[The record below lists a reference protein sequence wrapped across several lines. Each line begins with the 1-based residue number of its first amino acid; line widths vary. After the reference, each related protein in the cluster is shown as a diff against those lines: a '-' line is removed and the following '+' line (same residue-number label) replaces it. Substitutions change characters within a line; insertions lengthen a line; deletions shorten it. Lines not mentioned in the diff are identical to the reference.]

1 MVDDSFEKLSRITDL
16 VSQQNRLM
24 ELTDSPMMQMI
35 REQERL
41 RDIVDPPALRAFRE
55 QQDRIRDLV
64 DPPGLRAFREHQ
76 EMLRNIVE
84 PPGMR
89 AFREHQELLRDIVD
103 PPGLRAFQEH
113 QKMFRGIDEAM
124 KAMESVSRIPPNI
137 ASMADQ
143 VCKVDLPKMSL
154 LARTEYELASK
165 FSKMDLPDVSAF
177 ASMTAY
183 ARSAQLFSCGSS
195 MFGVA
200 FQHGHLVHEYEKAC
214 LASAG
219 ITKLV
224 PRIAE
229 PTFKGSGKVLAAGNR
244 FLRSSFEDGVADM
257 VAEMPSEIFRVLDLD
272 TAFPGGAQEVV
283 EKERAD
289 LAVKTCDELEGFL
302 SNLDP
307 QLVALLQGARAAAV
321 NSHNPDTTRH
331 LCISLRELLGHALR
345 QMAPDAEVKAWSQDP
360 THFSNGRPTRN
371 ARIQYLYS
379 PVLQPAL
386 RKFIDA
392 DIRAA
397 IELFDLLNK
406 GTHVANLGASVV
418 ALAVLLN
425 RAEGI
430 LLLLLRLGLTH

>member
-1 MVDDSFEKLSRITDL
+1 MVDDSFEKLSRITEL
-16 VSQQNRLM
+16 VSQQNRLLK
-24 ELTDSPMMQMI
+24 LTDSPMMKMI
-35 REQERL
+35 REQERI
-41 RDIVDPPALRAFRE
+41 RDHVDPPALRAFRE
-55 QQDRIRDLV
+55 QQDRLRDLV
-64 DPPGLRAFREHQ
+64 DPPALRAFREQQEMLRNIADPPALRAFREEQERLRDLMDPPALRAFREHQ
-76 EMLRNIVE
+76 EM
-84 PPGMR
+84 
-89 AFREHQELLRDIVD
+89 
-103 PPGLRAFQEH
+103 
-113 QKMFRGIDEAM
+113 FRGIHEAM
-124 KAMESVSRIPPNI
+124 KAIPPGI
-137 ASMADQ
+137 TS
-143 VCKVDLPKMSL
+143 
-154 LARTEYELASK
+154 LASEAC
-165 FSKMDLPDVSAF
+165 KMDLPDISGLVRTDYALASQFCKIDLPDMSAL

-183 ARSAQLFSCGSS
+183 ARSAQLFSCGSTV
-195 MFGVA
+195 FGAA

-229 PTFKGSGKVLAAGNR
+229 PTFKSSGKVLVAGNH
-244 FLRSSFEDGVADM
+244 FLRSSFEDGAADM
-257 VAEMPSEIFRVLDLD
+257 VAEIPSEVFRVLDLD

-289 LAVKTCDELEGFL
+289 LAVKTCDELESFL
-302 SNLDP
+302 SNLNP

-321 NSHNPDTTRH
+321 NSLNPDTARH

-345 QMAPDAEVKAWSQDP
+345 QMAPDAQVKAWSQDP
-360 THFSNGRPTRN
+360 THFNDGRPTRN

-379 PVLQPAL
+379 PVSQPAL
-386 RKFIDA
+386 RQFIDA

-397 IELFDLLNK
+397 IALFDVLNK
-406 GTHVANLGASVV
+406 GTHVANLGADAA